1 MKRQGENKKDGKY
14 KSGYGEEFVDLIRK
28 VARDRELLNELF
40 IDVLSP
46 AEHKEVAMRW
56 QIVKLLYDGISQHEI
71 ARRLKISVATVGR
84 GARMLANKDGGFN
97 KVLRKYREKQRGK

>member
-1 MKRQGENKKDGKY
+1 MRRQGENKKEDKY
-14 KSGYGEEFVDLIRK
+14 KSDYSKEFIDLIRK

-46 AEHKEVAMRW
+46 AEYKEVAMRW

-84 GARMLANKDGGFN
+84 GARMLANEDGGFN
-97 KVLRKYREKQRGK
+97 KVLKKYSERKKK